1 MTTRHPRP
9 HPELPTVTVE
19 TATEP
24 EAETADLLRQLAT
37 LRAKIREINRERGR
51 TSLTLHTTRLELSK
65 ARADSRAGKIAV
77 EEQATQARTLYYM
90 LRELLEIMRP
100 GMTHGDLDDDYKLAI
115 AELRR
120 LRSLD
125 I

>member
-1 MTTRHPRP
+1 
-9 HPELPTVTVE
+9 
-19 TATEP
+19 
-24 EAETADLLRQLAT
+24 
-37 LRAKIREINRERGR
+37 
-51 TSLTLHTTRLELSK
+51 
-65 ARADSRAGKIAV
+65 
-77 EEQATQARTLYYM
+77 M

-125 I
+125 IVAKLDAERASDPAVTAELMPMETPK